1 MKRTNLIPVA
11 LLAALMLTA
20 FTNAQD
26 VTGTF
31 PENGVKTLIKGIKS
45 GNEGLSRSSIYF
57 AGKYKITDAI
67 DALVDKM
74 QKEKRPDTRILIA
87 LSLYEIGDIKG
98 LQAVK
103 EQAIND
109 SDERVKRMSTLIFD
123 EFYKNYTGDYKFL
136 EYFVAKSH
144 SK

>member
-1 MKRTNLIPVA
+1 MKRTNLIPVV

-20 FTNAQD
+20 FTYAQD

-31 PENGVKTLIKGIKS
+31 PENGVKNLIKGIKS
-45 GNEGLSRSSIYF
+45 GNKGLSRSSIYF

-74 QKEKRPDTRILIA
+74 QEEKRPDTRILIA

-103 EQAIND
+103 KQALND
-109 SDERVKRMSTLIFD
+109 TDERVKRMSALIFN
-123 EFYKNYTGDYKFL
+123 EFYKNYTGDYKFS